1 MNERDSK
8 SASATLLGYVRAA
21 PGGGHV
27 RIVNRTTLDLMK
39 AFRGKG
45 YRVIVEPDDG
55 SPLYYLVE
63 KGDPSLLANPTF
75 VFLVGIPTS
84 VITSLVGSWLYD
96 RFRNRSAASKAPP
109 LIAFCIESGGVSAY
123 FSEMGEPISS
133 EDAQVVFDLLR
144 RRGAALNTIAL
155 AKSDRDTEFPLCLEH
170 TSTIVGSA
178 EVREDGRGLRATLR
192 IHRDD
197 VRARVQSGELRGLSI
212 AGMVRRSECSICGHD
227 YVDCAHIAG
236 LDYDGVVCVNTIK
249 DIALAEVSLVREPI
263 NSDCLM
269 DLPLGDA

>member
-1 MNERDSK
+1 MNESDSK
-8 SASATLLGYVRAA
+8 PACATLLGYVRAA

-39 AFRGKG
+39 ALRGKG

-63 KGDPSLLANPTF
+63 KGEPSLLANPTF
-75 VFLVGIPTS
+75 VFLVNIPIS
-84 VITSLVGSWLYD
+84 VITSLLGSWLYN
-96 RFRNRSAASKAPP
+96 RFRDRSAATKAPP
-109 LIAFCIESGGVSAY
+109 LIAFRVESGGMSAY
-123 FSEMGEPISS
+123 FSETGARISS
-133 EDAQVVFDLLR
+133 EEAQVVFELLK
-144 RRGAALNTIAL
+144 RRGAALNTIAS
-155 AKSDRDTEFPLCLEH
+155 AKSDRSAEFPLCLEH
-170 TSTIVGSA
+170 TRTIVGSA
-178 EVREDGRGLRATLR
+178 EVWEDGGGLRATLR

-197 VRARVQSGELRGLSI
+197 VHALLKSGELRGLSI

-236 LDYDGVVCVNTIK
+236 LDYNGTVCVNTIE

-263 NSDCLM
+263 NSDCLI
-269 DLPLGDA
+269 DLPL